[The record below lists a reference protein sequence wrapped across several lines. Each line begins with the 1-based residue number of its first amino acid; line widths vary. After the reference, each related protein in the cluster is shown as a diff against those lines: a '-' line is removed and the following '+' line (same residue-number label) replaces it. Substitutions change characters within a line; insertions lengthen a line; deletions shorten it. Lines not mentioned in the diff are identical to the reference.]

1 MKKMNIVSLLLGMV
15 QTNCYLLQNQETKE
29 VLIVDPADAA
39 ERIQQKLREMGG
51 RAAAILLTHGHF
63 DHILGTVAVQEKTG
77 APVYLCGEEKEFLTN
92 PHLNLSAMMGLRIQP
107 FSVKKWLEEGDTV
120 AVGESV
126 LKVLHTPGHTAGGCC
141 YLGEEVLF
149 TGDTLMAGSM
159 GRTDFPTGSWSEI
172 SRSLQRLASLPGDR
186 KVYSGHGPSTTLER
200 ERQQNPYMKGTG
212 YDFMD

>member
-1 MKKMNIVSLLLGMV
+1 MLKVETIPGGMMP
-15 QTNCYLLQNQETKE
+15 TNCFLAEDETTGLCA
-29 VLIVDPADAA
+29 VIDPGFWDSRLDLAL
-39 ERIQQKLREMGG
+39 EGKKV
-51 RAAAILLTHGHF
+51 AAILLTHGHF

-77 APVYLCGEEKEFLTN
+77 APVYLCGEEKEFLTD
-92 PHLNLSAMMGLRIQP
+92 PHLNLSAMMGLQIQP

-120 AVGESV
+120 AVGESL

>member
-1 MKKMNIVSLLLGMV
+1 MLKVETIPGGMMP
-15 QTNCYLLQNQETKE
+15 TNCFLAEDEITGLCA
-29 VLIVDPADAA
+29 VIDPGFWDSRLDLAL
-39 ERIQQKLREMGG
+39 EGKKV
-51 RAAAILLTHGHF
+51 AAILLTHGHF
-63 DHILGTVAVQEKTG
+63 DHILGTAAVQEKTG

-92 PHLNLSAMMGLRIQP
+92 PHLNLSAMMGLQIQP
-107 FSVKKWLEEGDTV
+107 FSVKKWLEEGDTI

-172 SRSLQRLASLPGDR
+172 SRSLQRLAALPGDR